1 MVGRPV
7 RRDNEIVDPTG
18 ERQQR
23 RRRTVQRF
31 VVPALVVGTLI
42 AAILGIALH
51 SYEVNRNRALKL
63 SREVLFAL
71 QSYVAEK
78 VVAYLE
84 PAVSTVSI
92 TNDILSHTDAAARPV
107 VFAGYAASML
117 RQVPQIEAFYLANSN
132 GDFALV
138 RRTGGGGTEQR
149 VIKAGPGGPV
159 ATTDQTDANG
169 RVVNH
174 TDLPEDDFDP
184 RATVW
189 FKGAVSGA
197 GHQFWSAPY
206 LFRPTGKPVVTVAVG
221 RRTADGADHVA
232 AVDVALDALSR
243 FTSDIR
249 IGTRGHALIVDG
261 DGRLIAS
268 PELLGH
274 AADPSDTRLD
284 PSRDPV
290 LARTWNE
297 QRVMG
302 MGARM
307 VAVSGVRHVTVAA
320 PIPGA
325 PGWVLLLEA
334 PERDFAGFAVIGSRQ
349 NLLFSLVLV
358 SLAAVLAGLVVR
370 QGLRADRA
378 ATLLASVR
386 DRSREES
393 AALGRLVRQR
403 RLFDPGTEADAL
415 TEVLA
420 DLAGAKRAT
429 IWRISAD
436 GRTLACE
443 DSYDTADEAHA
454 RGFALSRAELPR
466 LFELLESGEAVEV
479 ADAARDPRTTELHR
493 LSMRERGFRSLA
505 LLPIEGDGGTAGL
518 VALEDAN
525 AFGHA
530 RNLAA
535 AVAGIAALR
544 LRALHDTAPDG
555 EAAAAPGDVTEDPVS
570 RSRSASLL
578 DAPTLETGD
587 GFTVYPAVSVM
598 VLSFADPVVASRREA
613 GSAVGVAD
621 EVARAVQDA
630 GRRFEIPY
638 LKMLGHTLVA
648 AAGFVSGADAREAA
662 IRLADAA
669 LSIRDVCLQSMERAD
684 LDAFFHVG
692 LDVGRAVGRELGE
705 PAVFNLWGDTVR
717 MAELMASSSPEPG
730 SVQVTEAAYLQLREH
745 FLFRQRGRFYM
756 PRVGV
761 ARTFVLAGRR

>member
-1 MVGRPV
+1 M
-7 RRDNEIVDPTG
+7 RREYEIVDPTG

-23 RRRTVQRF
+23 RRRRLQRF
-31 VVPALVVGTLI
+31 VLPGLVVGTLI

-51 SYEVNRNRALKL
+51 SYEVNRNGALKL

-71 QSYVAEK
+71 QNYVAEK

-117 RQVPQIEAFYLANSN
+117 RQVPQIEAFYLANAN

-138 RRTGGGGTEQR
+138 RRTDGGGTEQR

-159 ATTDQTDANG
+159 ATADQTDANG

-184 RATVW
+184 RAAVW
-189 FKGAVSGA
+189 FKGAVSAA

-249 IGTRGHALIVDG
+249 IGTHGHAVIVDG
-261 DGRLIAS
+261 EGRLIAS

-274 AADPSDTRLD
+274 ADPSDTRLD

-290 LARTWNE
+290 LARSWNE

-307 VAVSGVRHVTVAA
+307 VSVSGTRHVTVAA
-320 PIPGA
+320 PIPGV

-403 RLFDPGTEADAL
+403 RLFDPGVDADAL

-420 DLAGAKRAT
+420 DLARAKRAS

-443 DSYDTADEAHA
+443 DSYDSEEEAHA

-466 LFELLESGEAVEV
+466 LFELLETGETVEV

-505 LLPIEGDGGTAGL
+505 LLPVEGDGGTTGV

-544 LRALHDTAPDG
+544 LRALRDEAPEAG
-555 EAAAAPGDVTEDPVS
+555 EAADAPPGEVTEDPVS

-578 DAPTLETGD
+578 DVPVLDAVETGE

-638 LKMLGHTLVA
+638 LKILGHALVA
-648 AAGFVSGADAREAA
+648 AAGFVPGADAREAA

-705 PAVFNLWGDTVR
+705 PAVFNLWGDAVR